1 MANELESRDMFDDFF
16 APMFRAY
23 KPVMR
28 AITGDPVMKSDV
40 VDKGDDY
47 VVKVDLPGF
56 KKDDLKVDYNNESS
70 VLTISGY
77 RETISDHADK
87 DGNVLSSER
96 SQGHVSRSYRIENVD
111 KDKISAKYDN
121 GVLTVHLQKYAKH
134 YKADSNIK
142 ID

>member
-1 MANELESRDMFDDFF
+1 MANELENRDMFDDFF

-28 AITGDPVMKSDV
+28 AMTGDPVMKSDV
-40 VDKGDDY
+40 VDNGDY
-47 VVKVDLPGF
+47 YLVKVDLPGF

-77 RETISDHADK
+77 RETISDYADK
-87 DGNVLSSER
+87 DGNILSSER
-96 SQGHVSRSYRIENVD
+96 SQGHVSRSYRIDNVD
-111 KDKISAKYDN
+111 KDKISAKYDD
-121 GVLTVHLQKYAKH
+121 GVLTVHLPKYAKED
-134 YKADSNIK
+134 KADSNIQ